1 MGVLAPRS
9 AHARHSA
16 RPPIDASGNFPAH
29 VSAESLSNTSAN
41 PWEVISEVSKVYDK
55 LLIFEIY
62 RLSGHTR
69 VNRVG
74 SVGAAQFIFDRILP
88 INVTWKLMQKFRSL
102 SRLYLILTH
111 FPVKIWL
118 SWGGRGVPEFFL
130 WLESFDLC
138 YMGAHAI
145 ICNFMISLSGIYSKI
160 AQFLVHKNINWGGM
174 GGYKNIFFI
183 GIFILLLFRSPFKI

>member
-1 MGVLAPRS
+1 M
-9 AHARHSA
+9 
-16 RPPIDASGNFPAH
+16 
-29 VSAESLSNTSAN
+29 
-41 PWEVISEVSKVYDK
+41 YDK

-102 SRLYLILTH
+102 SRLYLILIH

-130 WLESFDLC
+130 
-138 YMGAHAI
+138 
-145 ICNFMISLSGIYSKI
+145 
-160 AQFLVHKNINWGGM
+160 
-174 GGYKNIFFI
+174 
-183 GIFILLLFRSPFKI
+183 

>member
-1 MGVLAPRS
+1 MALVSQGLIPVQNDCSKEFPLAPMGVLARS
-9 AHARHSA
+9 QAGHSA
-16 RPPIDASGNFPAH
+16 QPPIDASGNFPAH

-118 SWGGRGVPEFFL
+118 SWGGRGSQNFFCDWNL
-130 WLESFDLC
+130 SFCPFPNLC
-138 YMGAHAI
+138 LCAASI
-145 ICNFMISLSGIYSKI
+145 PISS
-160 AQFLVHKNINWGGM
+160 
-174 GGYKNIFFI
+174 
-183 GIFILLLFRSPFKI
+183 